1 MKKVACATR
10 LPSILDVKQFM
21 GNCLCL
27 YVWVVF
33 MAQPKSV
40 FTMSKMNSIELSL
53 FSSRVSAICDEMG
66 IVLRRTA
73 FSPNIKDRLDFSC
86 ALFGPAGELF
96 AQAAHIPVHLGSMAF
111 AMGSIV
117 EAVDWQPGD
126 LLAVNDPYLG
136 GTHLPDVTLVSPV
149 FFQVQEGLEET
160 IKLIGFIA
168 NRAHHANIGCD
179 TPGSMPLSS
188 TLEEEGVVIPPTL
201 IVRRGKLMPGAS
213 LLPGIDK
220 TLSGDF
226 AAQAGA
232 NQVGVER
239 LTELV
244 NKIGDSSYQAAMEQL
259 NDYADRITESVLA
272 TLKPG
277 RSVFSDTLDDD
288 GKGSKNIKL
297 EVSLTICNSSVELD
311 FTGCSDQVP
320 GNLNCPEAVAAA
332 AAYYCFRCLM
342 PADVPACAGLFRR
355 ITLLTRKGS
364 IVNANRP
371 AAVAA
376 GNVETSTR
384 LVDLV
389 FGALAVILPGRIPAA
404 SQGTMNNV
412 AMGHI
417 NTTTGERWDY
427 YETIGGGM
435 GGGPNFSGLHGVHS
449 HMTNTL
455 NTPIESLEMNYPLRI
470 HRYEK
475 RKGSAGGGQNPGGE
489 GVVRQYEFLRPAE
502 LSLLTERRLKGPW
515 GLAGGGDG
523 AVGVNLLNGEK
534 IPAKCNLSVAAGD
547 LLTLMTPGAGGWG
560 KPESAA
566 SDDTKDPS

>member
-1 MKKVACATR
+1 
-10 LPSILDVKQFM
+10 
-21 GNCLCL
+21 
-27 YVWVVF
+27 
-33 MAQPKSV
+33 
-40 FTMSKMNSIELSL
+40 MSKMNPIELSL

-86 ALFGPAGELF
+86 ALFGPNGELF

-117 EAVDWQPGD
+117 EEVDWRQGD

-149 FFQVQEGLEET
+149 FFQGQKELGRAT
-160 IKLIGFIA
+160 KLIGFIA

-179 TPGSMPLSS
+179 TPGSMPVSS
-188 TLEEEGVVIPPTL
+188 TLEEEGVIIPPTL
-201 IVRRGKLMPGAS
+201 IVRDGKLLPGAS
-213 LLPGIDK
+213 LLPEIDDV
-220 TLSGDF
+220 LSGDF

-239 LTELV
+239 LTQLV
-244 NKIGDSSYQAAMEQL
+244 NKTGEAAYRTAMEQL
-259 NDYADRITESVLA
+259 NDYADRITQSVIA

-297 EVSLTICNSSVELD
+297 EVSLNIHNRHVELD
-311 FTGCSDQVP
+311 FTSCSDQVP

-332 AAYYCFRCLM
+332 ASYYCFRCLM

-355 ITLLTRKGS
+355 IKLITRKGS

-389 FGALAVILPGRIPAA
+389 FGALAMTLPKRIPAA

-412 AMGHI
+412 AMGYI
-417 NTTTGERWDY
+417 DAKTGERWDY
-427 YETIGGGM
+427 YETIAGGL
-435 GGGPNFSGLHGVHS
+435 GGGPNYPGLDAVHS

-470 HRYEK
+470 RRYEK
-475 RKGSAGGGQNPGGE
+475 RKGSGGVGLHPGGE
-489 GVVRQYEFLRPAE
+489 GVIRQYEFLRPAQ

-523 AVGVNLLNGEK
+523 EVGVNLLNGEA
-534 IPAKCNLSVAAGD
+534 IPAKCNLSVATGD

-560 KPESAA
+560 SPESLGSAD
-566 SDDTKDPS
+566 SDALDTIAGNETLGTP

>member
-1 MKKVACATR
+1 
-10 LPSILDVKQFM
+10 
-21 GNCLCL
+21 
-27 YVWVVF
+27 
-33 MAQPKSV
+33 
-40 FTMSKMNSIELSL
+40 MSKMNPIELSL

-86 ALFGPAGELF
+86 ALFGPNGELF

-117 EAVDWQPGD
+117 EEVDWQQGD

-149 FFQVQEGLEET
+149 FFQGQEDLGKAA
-160 IKLIGFIA
+160 KLIGFIA

-179 TPGSMPLSS
+179 TPGSMPVSS
-188 TLEEEGVVIPPTL
+188 TLEEEGVIIPPTL
-201 IVRRGKLMPGAS
+201 IVRDGKLLPEAS
-213 LLPGIDK
+213 LLPEIDDV
-220 TLSGDF
+220 LSGDF

-239 LTELV
+239 LTQLV
-244 NKIGDSSYQAAMEQL
+244 NKTGEADYRTAMEQL
-259 NDYADRITESVLA
+259 NDYADRITQSVIA

-297 EVSLTICNSSVELD
+297 EVSLNIHNSHVELD
-311 FTGCSDQVP
+311 FTRCSDQVP

-332 AAYYCFRCLM
+332 ASYYCFRCLM

-355 ITLLTRKGS
+355 IKLITRKGS

-389 FGALAVILPGRIPAA
+389 FGALAMTLPKRIPAA

-412 AMGHI
+412 AMGYI
-417 NTTTGERWDY
+417 DAKTGARWDY
-427 YETIGGGM
+427 YETIAGGL
-435 GGGPNFSGLHGVHS
+435 GGGPNYSGLDAVHS

-470 HRYEK
+470 RRYEK
-475 RKGSAGGGQNPGGE
+475 RKSSGGVGLHPGGE
-489 GVVRQYEFLRPAE
+489 GVIRQYEFLRPAQ

-523 AVGVNLLNGEK
+523 DVGVNLLNGEA
-534 IPAKCNLSVAAGD
+534 IPAKCNLSVATGD
-547 LLTLMTPGAGGWG
+547 LLTLMTPGGGGWG
-560 KPESAA
+560 SPESVD
-566 SDDTKDPS
+566 SDALDTIAGNETLGTP

>member
-1 MKKVACATR
+1 
-10 LPSILDVKQFM
+10 
-21 GNCLCL
+21 
-27 YVWVVF
+27 
-33 MAQPKSV
+33 
-40 FTMSKMNSIELSL
+40 MSKMNPIELSL

-86 ALFGPAGELF
+86 ALFGPSGELF
-96 AQAAHIPVHLGSMAF
+96 SQAAHIPVHLGSMAF
-111 AMGSIV
+111 AMASIV
-117 EAVDWQPGD
+117 EEVDWQPGD

-149 FFQVQEGLEET
+149 FYQYEEGGSNAT
-160 IKLIGFIA
+160 TLIGFVA

-179 TPGSMPLSS
+179 TPGSMPVSS
-188 TLEEEGVVIPPTL
+188 TLEEEGVIIPPTL
-201 IVRRGKLMPGAS
+201 IVRDGKLLPGAS
-213 LLPGIDK
+213 MLPEIDK
-220 TLSGDF
+220 ALSGDF

-239 LTELV
+239 LTQLV
-244 NKIGDSSYQAAMEQL
+244 NRIGDDAYRAAMEQL
-259 NDYADRITESVLA
+259 NDYADRITKSVISK
-272 TLKPG
+272 LKPG
-277 RSVFSDTLDDD
+277 RSVFTDTLDDD
-288 GKGSKNIKL
+288 GKGSKNIHL
-297 EVSLTICNSSVELD
+297 EVSLSIQNNHIELD
-311 FTGCSDQVP
+311 FTNCSDQVP

-332 AAYYCFRCLM
+332 ASYYCFRCLM

-355 ITLLTRKGS
+355 IKLTTRKGS

-389 FGALAVILPGRIPAA
+389 FGALAMTLPKRIPAA

-412 AMGHI
+412 AMGYI
-417 NTTTGERWDY
+417 EPSTGERWDY
-427 YETIGGGM
+427 YETIAGGL
-435 GGGPNFSGLHGVHS
+435 GGGPNFPGLHGVHS

-475 RKGSAGGGQNPGGE
+475 RKNSGGVGLHPGGE
-489 GVVRQYEFLRPAE
+489 GVIREYEFLRPAQ
-502 LSLLTERRLKGPW
+502 LSLLTERRFKGPW

-523 AVGVNLLNGEK
+523 AVGVNLLNGEA
-534 IPAKCNLSVAAGD
+534 IPAKCNLTVAAGD
-547 LLTLMTPGAGGWG
+547 LLTLLTPGAGGWG
-560 KPESAA
+560 AA
-566 SDDTKDPS
+566 PNASSNDADLVQAVAPMSSSKHS

>member
-1 MKKVACATR
+1 
-10 LPSILDVKQFM
+10 
-21 GNCLCL
+21 
-27 YVWVVF
+27 
-33 MAQPKSV
+33 
-40 FTMSKMNSIELSL
+40 MSKMNPIELSL

-86 ALFGPAGELF
+86 ALFGPNGELF

-117 EAVDWQPGD
+117 EEVDWQQGD

-149 FFQVQEGLEET
+149 FFQGQEELGRAT
-160 IKLIGFIA
+160 KLIGFIA

-179 TPGSMPLSS
+179 TPGSMPVSS
-188 TLEEEGVVIPPTL
+188 TLEEEGVIIPPTL
-201 IVRRGKLMPGAS
+201 IMRDGKLLPGAS
-213 LLPGIDK
+213 LLPEIKDV
-220 TLSGDF
+220 LSGDF

-239 LTELV
+239 LMQLV
-244 NKIGDSSYQAAMEQL
+244 NKTGEAAYRTAMEQL
-259 NDYADRITESVLA
+259 NDYADRITQSVIA

-297 EVSLTICNSSVELD
+297 EVSLNIHNRHVELD
-311 FTGCSDQVP
+311 FTSCSDQVP

-332 AAYYCFRCLM
+332 ASYYCFRCLM

-355 ITLLTRKGS
+355 IKLITRKGS

-389 FGALAVILPGRIPAA
+389 FGALAMTLPKRIPAA

-412 AMGHI
+412 AMGYI
-417 NTTTGERWDY
+417 DAKTGERWDY
-427 YETIGGGM
+427 YETIAGGL
-435 GGGPNFSGLHGVHS
+435 GGGPNYPGLDAVHS

-470 HRYEK
+470 RRYEK
-475 RKGSAGGGQNPGGE
+475 RKGSGGVGLHPGGE
-489 GVVRQYEFLRPAE
+489 GVIRQYEFLRPAQ

-523 AVGVNLLNGEK
+523 EVGVNLLNGEA
-534 IPAKCNLSVAAGD
+534 IPAKCNLSVATGD
-547 LLTLMTPGAGGWG
+547 LLTLMTPGGGGWG
-560 KPESAA
+560 APESLGSAD
-566 SDDTKDPS
+566 SDALDTIAGNETLGTP